1 MNFAHVTLYV
11 VS

>member
-1 MNFAHVTLYV
+1 LYV